1 MSFLN
6 FFFIYILV
14 WWISLFIVL
23 PMGVETNTKPEKGM
37 DTGAPQKASM
47 KRKLVINSVLAL
59 VISVVIS
66 LVVYV
71 FGAQIENY
79 YIQTVEV

>member
-23 PMGVETNTKPEKGM
+23 PMGVETNTKPKKGM
-37 DTGAPQKASM
+37 DTGAPRKASM

-79 YIQTVEV
+79 YLQTVEV